1 MDLIVRDNKIVGCEP
16 ADGESNHNTLC
27 VKGRFGSFKFVHSS
41 DRITDPLIKD
51 KETGKFRK
59 ASWDE
64 ALDLVASKFMQIK
77 KEYGPDSLA
86 GFACSR
92 SPNEDIYMVQKMV
105 RTCFGT
111 NNTDNCARV
120 CHSASVSGLAMTLGS
135 GAMTNPIYDITH
147 DVDAILLVGSNPEE
161 AHPVVGAQ
169 IRQAVQN
176 GTKLI
181 VVDPRDIG
189 LAKSAA
195 VHLKLRPG
203 TNVAFANGM
212 MNVFI
217 NEGLIDEEFIKTR
230 TEGFEELKQIVMEY
244 TPERVAHI
252 CRIDPEDLKKAA
264 RIYAKAKKA
273 PIIYCLGVTEHST
286 GTEGVMSMSNMAM
299 MVGKLGRSGCGVNPL
314 RGQNNVQGACDMGAQ
329 PNDYPGYQKITI
341 DGKPNMPVIEK
352 FEKAW
357 GCELPKKAGLHAT
370 DTFGAM
376 IDGRVKGLY
385 IYGED
390 PVVTDPDTH
399 HILKALGSLDFFVIQ
414 ELFMTETAK
423 LADVILPGRS
433 YAEKEGTFS
442 NTERRVQRVHTA
454 VTVPGNMRLDTDII
468 CDLMRRMGYNQPTL
482 TASQIFD
489 EIAEVTPSFRGMS
502 YERLDNSDGKF
513 LQWPCPTKDHPGTP
527 IMHVGKFSR
536 GLGWFYPAEY
546 IPAKELP
553 DEEYPLMLTTGRILY
568 HYTTRAMTGRTP
580 ELMEIEGNSF
590 IEINTED
597 AKKLGI
603 ENGERVKVLSRRGE
617 ITSEARVS
625 DKTNPGETWM
635 PFHFPDGDCNW
646 LTNAALDKYARIP
659 EYKVCACRV
668 EKIPESEAY
677 TADGTYISQKLV
689 AQLKEAE
696 LKAEAAGIIEN

>member
-1 MDLIVRDNKIVGCEP
+1 MKKLI
-16 ADGESNHNTLC
+16 ST
-27 VKGRFGSFKFVHSS
+27 
-41 DRITDPLIKD
+41 
-51 KETGKFRK
+51 
-59 ASWDE
+59 
-64 ALDLVASKFMQIK
+64 
-77 KEYGPDSLA
+77 
-86 GFACSR
+86 
-92 SPNEDIYMVQKMV
+92 
-105 RTCFGT
+105 
-111 NNTDNCARV
+111 
-120 CHSASVSGLAMTLGS
+120 
-135 GAMTNPIYDITH
+135 
-147 DVDAILLVGSNPEE
+147 ILL
-161 AHPVVGAQ
+161 AATF
-169 IRQAVQN
+169 AV
-176 GTKLI
+176 
-181 VVDPRDIG
+181 
-189 LAKSAA
+189 SA
-195 VHLKLRPG
+195 
-203 TNVAFANGM
+203 
-212 MNVFI
+212 
-217 NEGLIDEEFIKTR
+217 
-230 TEGFEELKQIVMEY
+230 
-244 TPERVAHI
+244 
-252 CRIDPEDLKKAA
+252 
-264 RIYAKAKKA
+264 
-273 PIIYCLGVTEHST
+273 LGVSVAAA
-286 GTEGVMSMSNMAM
+286 EG
-299 MVGKLGRSGCGVNPL
+299 GKAFGKVP
-314 RGQNNVQGACDMGAQ
+314 ATDE
-329 PNDYPGYQKITI
+329 KITI

-489 EIAEVTPSFRGMS
+489 EIAEVTPSFHGMS

-696 LKAEAAGIIEN
+696 LKAEAAGIIED